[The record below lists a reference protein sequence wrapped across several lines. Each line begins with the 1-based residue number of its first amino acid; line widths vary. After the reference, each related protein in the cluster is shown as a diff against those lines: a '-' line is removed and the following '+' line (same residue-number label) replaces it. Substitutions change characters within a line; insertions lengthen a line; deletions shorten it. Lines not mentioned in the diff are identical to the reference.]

1 MEVTYLV
8 SIGLLFEDKIEA
20 INLQIHFPNDS
31 NIQKL
36 LTGLLVAIVSLL
48 EYISMKAMKVCLNQY
63 QFHSIMIVII
73 QSNNTAT
80 PKQTFYCTFVR

>member
-48 EYISMKAMKVCLNQY
+48 EYISMKAMKVCLN
-63 QFHSIMIVII
+63 
-73 QSNNTAT
+73 
-80 PKQTFYCTFVR
+80 

>member
-36 LTGLLVAIVSLL
+36 LTALLVAIVSLL

-73 QSNNTAT
+73 QSNNTET